1 MIVVIKEEYAVGSNR
16 LVQRQEL
23 FFPDSYGEIPAL
35 EWAEKCRPLPK
46 SQTEIVP
53 AVFKV
58 WTERRD
64 D

>member
-1 MIVVIKEEYAVGSNR
+1 MIVVIKEEYAVGPNR

-46 SQTEIVP
+46 SPIVP
-53 AVFKV
+53 SVFKV